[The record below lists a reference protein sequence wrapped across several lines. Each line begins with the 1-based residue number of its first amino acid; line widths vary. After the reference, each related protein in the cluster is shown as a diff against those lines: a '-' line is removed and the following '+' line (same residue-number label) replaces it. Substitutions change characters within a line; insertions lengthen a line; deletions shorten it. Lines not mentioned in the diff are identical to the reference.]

1 MILTKLWGNVSTKK
15 CWVKRLMYYHRKFKL
30 DFEYNMGMIFH
41 IFIIMTSVTVIIET
55 PRNTAG
61 KYVFEPTNYIYR
73 LKKILPLG
81 MHFPYD
87 FGLIENTHAQDGDPA
102 DAMVFTE
109 CITYPGVRL
118 ICRLIGALRVKQS
131 NNGISV
137 RNDRYFAVPEDSVMF
152 AHIKE
157 IKDFSRLHNQQ
168 LKDFF
173 ISYTKAENKILRDL
187 KFIDPENAKKSLQKL
202 VR

>member
-1 MILTKLWGNVSTKK
+1 M
-15 CWVKRLMYYHRKFKL
+15 RKNGH
-30 DFEYNMGMIFH
+30 DFSH
-41 IFIIMTSVTVIIET
+41 PDIMFSITVIIET
-55 PRNTAG
+55 PRQTAG
-61 KYVFEPTNYIYR
+61 KYVFDPLNQIYR

-118 ICRLIGALRVKQS
+118 NCRLIGALQVKQ
-131 NNGISV
+131 NKNGISV
-137 RNDRYFAVPEDSVMF
+137 RNDRYFVVAEESVMF
-152 AHIKE
+152 EHIKE
-157 IKDFSRLHNQQ
+157 IKDFSRLHNQH
-168 LKDFF
+168 LRDFF
-173 ISYTKAENKILRDL
+173 INYTRAENKRLSDL
-187 KFIDPENAKKSLQKL
+187 EFINAANAKKSLQKL